1 MKETASRAAAGR
13 TGHSEGHPGAILTRV
28 NIKRKRP
35 ARRFLFDCRSGVLG
49 VDTIHYRWVVNA
61 ATGARAGTLCRC
73 AAVPLYE
80 L

>member
-1 MKETASRAAAGR
+1 MKETASRADAGR
-13 TGHSEGHPGAILTRV
+13 TGHSEGPILTRV
-28 NIKRKRP
+28 NMKRKRP

-73 AAVPLYE
+73 AAVPLYDAAE
-80 L
+80 R